1 MKLLLLTSMLVV
13 AVLFTDGAQ
22 ALEVVTTVDFQ
33 TQSVRLD
40 FTDLPPY
47 QQIRLE
53 GVTELFWCNCVDP
66 DNPSSI
72 GSTGFTVNGTNLEM
86 KYEGAPPPSANY
98 IDYYYLDESTFV
110 GFESLDWI
118 VISSAEG
125 DLTVTGD
132 QPFFVTEP
140 SMPLLRIVGLMTLP
154 VISRLPRPGRAAR
167 VPANTRSGH
176 SA

>member
-1 MKLLLLTSMLVV
+1 MKLLLPISMLVV
-13 AVLFTDGAQ
+13 AVLFTGVAR
-22 ALEVVTTVDFQ
+22 ALEGTTTVDLQ

-53 GVTELFWCNCVDP
+53 GVMALFWCNCLDL

-86 KYEGAPPPSANY
+86 QYEGPTPPSTNFITY
-98 IDYYYLDESTFV
+98 HYLDGYDLS

-118 VISSAEG
+118 LVSEEG
-125 DLTVTGD
+125 GD
-132 QPFFVTEP
+132 ELPVPGDRPILVPLPEP
-140 SMPLLRIVGLMTLP
+140 TASLLHFVGLSTVCL
-154 VISRLPRPGRAAR
+154 L
-167 VPANTRSGH
+167 TRSRRLLLQ
-176 SA
+176 